1 MSDTTTPADGA
12 SEQSS
17 EAVELLNRKLDAL
30 IAPLGEA
37 QAKHA
42 IAWYD
47 YQRAVMQYNQS
58 LLDWQL
64 LAANILLWTVVVV
77 VVAGV
82 IYSGIQLTAATR
94 LRQRADSSFEISA
107 QRIRVTSSVVGIVVL
122 VLSLVFLLIFVQQV
136 YTIKGIELQPR
147 PS

>member
-1 MSDTTTPADGA
+1 MMSDTPTLAEGA
-12 SEQSS
+12 SEQAQ

-30 IAPLGEA
+30 MTPLGEA

-42 IAWYD
+42 VAWYD
-47 YQRAVMQYNQS
+47 YQRAVVQYNQS

-64 LAANILLWTVVVV
+64 LAANVLLWTVVIV

-94 LRQRADSSFEISA
+94 
-107 QRIRVTSSVVGIVVL
+107 VG
-122 VLSLVFLLIFVQQV
+122 QQ
-136 YTIKGIELQPR
+136 
-147 PS
+147 